1 MLRACPKEFEGIN
14 TAKQSGQAVPGTAR
28 DLRRCELDPSLH
40 SGHRQAGGLP
50 RPFGPR
56 NDRYRKLAQNPNLK
70 KQSQFAGLRPEIRN
84 KTSGCQMKTHKALL
98 KKYNL
103 KKQTQFIKG
112 QNNAKPYLKGYYGII
127 PACGA
132 RKKQSQSKPIV

>member
-1 MLRACPKEFEGIN
+1 MLRACPEEFEGIN

-56 NDRYRKLAQNPNLK
+56 NDRYRKLAQN
-70 KQSQFAGLRPEIRN
+70 
-84 KTSGCQMKTHKALL
+84 T
-98 KKYNL
+98 NL

-132 RKKQSQSKPIV
+132 RKKQSQSKPIYP